1 MSSGNAPDSES
12 SPPPTADG
20 AVDLLPATDEDVW
33 GLWRHGMLSWKLW
46 PQQMPIY
53 ARIRA
58 LPPMVVLFVILCA
71 RQFGKSFLAVLMAVE
86 DCLRYQDRAIMIVG
100 PTLDQ
105 THGIVEPRMR
115 MLMRDAPPG
124 LIVPRLSKH
133 KYEIGTC
140 ELIIG
145 GFDVNSASNR
155 GKTLQNVYVE
165 EVVDSHPDTFKES
178 MEGDLGPAMT
188 HSDFGRLIFL
198 STLPKV
204 PDHPFITETIPK
216 AQLLDAYASYTLD
229 DNKVLTAEQRALTI
243 ERSGGISSLAV
254 RREFY
259 NEIIR
264 DPNVLVVP
272 GFNEKLHVAAFSLP
286 MAFIPQVTTDFGGV
300 RDMTCSLLHTYDF
313 LNDCVLFWDERVFD
327 PNTPMSTIIDGRP
340 IEPNGPPVPCI
351 RELDAGIDGVAA
363 RTRTADVPGQTQVDL
378 VNDHKYPVEAPIKS
392 DWQSMVNNMAVHFSR
407 TRKVLVHPRC
417 KFLIA
422 SLRSGTFNK
431 QKTDFGRTAV
441 LGHMDGL
448 AACMYALRAQDRSD
462 PYPQGTNVSRN
473 VYRPQDRSEV
483 PEAQVA
489 AAVQGKTFATGAAG
503 SYFRAKRFG
512 GFRK

>member
-1 MSSGNAPDSES
+1 MSSGNEPDSGQS
-12 SPPPTADG
+12 LAAPASG
-20 AVDLLPATDEDVW
+20 DLTPASDEDVA
-33 GLWRHGMLSWKLW
+33 GLWRAGILSWKLW
-46 PQQMPIY
+46 QQQLPIY
-53 ARIRA
+53 GQIRA
-58 LPPMVVLFVILCA
+58 LPPMVILFVMLLA
-71 RQFGKSFLAVLMAVE
+71 RQFGKSYLAVLLAVE

-100 PTLDQ
+100 PTLEQ

-115 MLMRDAPPG
+115 LLVRDAPSG

-145 GFDVNSASNR
+145 GFDVNSSSNR

-188 HSDFGRLIFL
+188 HSDFGKLVFL

-216 AQLLDAYASYTLD
+216 AQLLNAFASRTID
-229 DNKVLTAEQRALTI
+229 DNIALSPEQKALTI
-243 ERSGGISSLAV
+243 ERSGGIGSLTV
-254 RREFY
+254 RRELY

-272 GFNEKLHVAAFSLP
+272 SFNEKEHVGVFAIP
-286 MAFIPQVTTDFGGV
+286 MSFFLEVTIDLGGV
-300 RDMTCSLLHTYDF
+300 RDKTCALLHTYDF
-313 LNDCVLFWDERVFD
+313 LSDTVLFLDEAVHD
-327 PNTPMSTIIDGRP
+327 PNTPMSTI
-340 IEPNGPPVPCI
+340 VASF
-351 RELDAGIDGVAA
+351 RELERRALTIVEDDVPIHN
-363 RTRTADVPGQTQVDL
+363 RTADVPGQTQVDL
-378 VNDHKYPVEAPIKS
+378 VTDHKYPVQTPIKS

-407 TRKVLVHPRC
+407 AKKVLVHPRC
-417 KFLIA
+417 RFLIA

-431 QKTDFGRTAV
+431 QKTDFGRTEA

-448 AACMYALRAQDRSD
+448 AACMYALRAQDRAD
-462 PYPQGTNVSRN
+462 PYPAGSGISRN
-473 VYRPQDRSEV
+473 VYRRQDRQEQAEV
-483 PEAQVA
+483 HVA
-489 AAVQGKTFATGAAG
+489 EAVQGKTFATNAAG

-512 GFRK
+512 GFKK